1 MPPQPH
7 AAVEYACT
15 RRSALDFLPVAIA
28 NKPAPRDAAF
38 DIVLAFEFRH
48 LANPYMSSGP
58 QTPPDR

>member
-1 MPPQPH
+1 
-7 AAVEYACT
+7 
-15 RRSALDFLPVAIA
+15 LPVAIA